1 MDSKGEDM
9 KRVPLIAILG
19 LICTGIATTALA
31 QNYGMAGC
39 GLGSMLFE
47 GKSDKT
53 SQILGS
59 TTNGTAGNQTF
70 GITSGTSNCTT
81 DGIVKQSRA
90 QQAFAEVNFASL
102 RQEMAKG
109 QGEHLTAFAHLLG
122 CSQGSMHDFGR
133 VVQHNYTRIFF
144 SDEATP
150 LDVIQAVKE
159 SIAADPVLAQACQV

>member
-1 MDSKGEDM
+1 M
-9 KRVPLIAILG
+9 KRVPLIGVVG
-19 LICTGIATTALA
+19 LICTVIATAA
-31 QNYGMAGC
+31 WAENYGMAGC
-39 GLGSMLFE
+39 GLGSKLFE
-47 GKSDKT
+47 GKGDKT
-53 SQILGS
+53 SQVLGA
-59 TTNGTAGNQTF
+59 TTNGTFGNQTF

-90 QQAFAEVNFASL
+90 QQAFAEANFASL

-133 VVQHNYTRIFF
+133 VVQHDYTRIFF
-144 SDEATP
+144 GDETTP
-150 LDVIQAVKE
+150 LDVIQFVKE